1 MAGWF
6 FEYLF
11 YFFEIKIESFYFFI
25 FFIYIKIESLLVY
38 SIFDC
43 LVYPHQW
50 SLFCLVYFPFDCWH
64 SRLGY
69 VFCFLQFNWISRCR
83 NSNGKIDGAGDL
95 LTQGSIA
102 RGGPLTQG
110 SMLQVDGMRWFIKSS
125 HFSSLG
131 SCFIIYDTC
140 CD

>member
-1 MAGWF
+1 MILGLSFLF
-6 FEYLF
+6 FWD
-11 YFFEIKIESFYFFI
+11 KDWI
-25 FFIYIKIESLLVY
+25 FFFFFFDIKIESLLVY

-64 SRLGY
+64 SRLG
-69 VFCFLQFNWISRCR
+69 CLLFLAVLVGLVDVVTPTTKLMVQKISWL
-83 NSNGKIDGAGDL
+83 KEVL
-95 LTQGSIA
+95 QVEVPWLKEV
-102 RGGPLTQG
+102 
-110 SMLQVDGMRWFIKSS
+110 LQVDGMRRFLKLC